1 MHHLSCGEIWGGIR
15 NCDDDVASAGLSAS
29 LYSFASDGGKGGD
42 IYYLSLCESN
52 MLTRMILADVVGHG
66 VSVSNISK
74 IIYQAIKS
82 LMNDSEGDKLLS
94 DFNQPVVYSKINLKY
109 CF

>member
-15 NCDDDVASAGLSAS
+15 NCDDDVASAGLTAS

-52 MLTRMILADVVGHG
+52 MLTRMILADVIGHG
-66 VSVSNISK
+66 EDVNTIRVPLGSHVGSVFDRFRS
-74 IIYQAIKS
+74 
-82 LMNDSEGDKLLS
+82 
-94 DFNQPVVYSKINLKY
+94 
-109 CF
+109 